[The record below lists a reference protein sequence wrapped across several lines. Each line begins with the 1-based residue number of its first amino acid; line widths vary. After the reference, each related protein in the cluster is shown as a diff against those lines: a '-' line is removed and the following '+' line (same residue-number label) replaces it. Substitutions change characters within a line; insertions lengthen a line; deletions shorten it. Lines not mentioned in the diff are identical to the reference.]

1 MKIALKAITSRPP
14 VILLFLLALAVLAFA
29 GVGRLVHRFHEQEA
43 ALARHLYE
51 RGMKAQNEG
60 NPEAALGAFRA
71 ALSYSHD
78 NFQYQL
84 SLARVLRDSGRTAEA
99 ETYLIRLWER
109 TPQEGAVNL
118 ALGRLFVRQRVF
130 DKAIQYYHNA
140 IYGVWSSDA
149 ETKRRDV
156 QFELIEFLLQQGAYP
171 QAQAELISMASAAT
185 SDPNLRLRYADLFM
199 RAQDYDHALAQYQ
212 QVLHAD
218 IHNQGALLGAGQASF
233 QLGRFRTAQNYLR
246 EAVQLDPQNTSARRL
261 METAGQVLDSD
272 PSAPRISDAERNR
285 RLRTVF
291 LVAGDRLEGCAKS
304 RGIDLNEQSPSR
316 DLPSHDLPLDDLP
329 HLKAEWLAMKSKLP
343 SLTGSHANSH
353 DPQLPDELMSLVY
366 NIERQTKLACGAPA
380 GPDQALLL
388 LSQDHA
394 GVER

>member
-1 MKIALKAITSRPP
+1 MKIALKTIARRPP
-14 VILLFLLALAVLAFA
+14 VILLFLLVLAVLAFA
-29 GVGRLVHRFHEQEA
+29 GVGRMVNRFHQQEE

-51 RGMKAQNEG
+51 RGMKAQSEG
-60 NPEAALGAFRA
+60 HAEAALRAFRA

-84 SLARVLRDSGRTAEA
+84 SLARALRYSGRTAEA

-130 DKAIQYYHNA
+130 DKAIRYYHNA
-140 IYGVWSSDA
+140 IYGVWPSDA

-156 QFELIEFLLQQGAYP
+156 QLELIEFLLQQGAYP
-171 QAQAELISMASAAT
+171 QAQAELIGMASASP
-185 SDPNLRLRYADLFM
+185 SDPSLRLRYADLFM

-212 QVLHAD
+212 LTLRTD
-218 IHNQGALLGAGQASF
+218 IHNQGALLGAGQASY
-233 QLGRFRTAQNYLR
+233 QLGRFRTAQSYLQ
-246 EAVQLDPQNTSARRL
+246 EAVRVDPQNASAKRL
-261 METAGQVLDSD
+261 LETAGQVLESD

-285 RLRTVF
+285 RLRTAF
-291 LVAGDRLEGCAKS
+291 LGAGDRLDGCAQS
-304 RGIDLNEQSPSR
+304 RGIDLSGQSSSP
-316 DLPSHDLPLDDLP
+316 DLPSDDLP
-329 HLKAEWLAMKSKLP
+329 HLKTKWLAMKPKLP
-343 SLTGSHANSH
+343 KLSGAHFNSWDQH
-353 DPQLPDELMSLVY
+353 LPDELMSLVY
-366 NIERQTKLACGAPA
+366 SIEQQTELVCGSPE